1 VVLKKCLQNIFS
13 LSPDLSVSGDTKV
26 EITMTASDSLDPRS
40 QTDGIDPQ
48 SETLKL
54 AESLSNSS
62 TLLQQN
68 AQIVSHDQ
76 LSTLTQIHDQQRTVM
91 LQGLPG
97 APGTLVQVGERVA
110 N

>member
-26 EITMTASDSLDPRS
+26 GITMTASDSLDPQS

-62 TLLQQN
+62 TTY
-68 AQIVSHDQ
+68 AISAYH
-76 LSTLTQIHDQQRTVM
+76 H
-91 LQGLPG
+91 
-97 APGTLVQVGERVA
+97 
-110 N
+110 